1 MMNYQWCVKMRIQK
15 YKKENKK
22 MEVHHHP
29 HVEKKNFKEY
39 FLEFLMIFL
48 AVTLGFFAESVREY
62 ITEHKHAK
70 EYAEAMIN
78 DLSRD
83 TTDLKKYLDYFNY
96 AASNVDTLMQLV
108 SANDIKAIPSGK
120 LYWYGLWA
128 AAHGNFVPHDA
139 TLHQM
144 ESSGALRYFT
154 NLSLNREVAEYDQLC
169 RKWETME
176 QTDRDIYLEIR
187 KARPK
192 IFEFKYNDAA
202 NNIWL
207 ANKISF
213 SQARID
219 SFLLTNPQLLT
230 YDKTTF
236 NEYIEMVRSRFL
248 HYQLNDADTLLKH
261 ATDLIIKLKKGY
273 HLKDE

>member
-1 MMNYQWCVKMRIQK
+1 
-15 YKKENKK
+15 

-29 HVEKKNFKEY
+29 QVEKKNFREY

-48 AVTLGFFAESVREY
+48 AVTMGFFAESVREY
-62 ITEHKHAK
+62 ITENKHAK
-70 EYAEAMIN
+70 EYAEAMVN

-83 TTDLKKYLDYFNY
+83 TTDLKNYLDYFNY

-128 AAHGNFVPHDA
+128 AAHRNFVPHDA
-139 TLHQM
+139 TVHQM

-154 NLSLNREVAEYDQLC
+154 NLSLNHEVAEYDQLC
-169 RKWETME
+169 RKWEALE

-192 IFEFKYNDAA
+192 IFEFKYNDAD

-207 ANKISF
+207 GNKTAF
-213 SQARID
+213 SRTRID
-219 SFLLTNPQLLT
+219 SFLQTNPELLT

-236 NEYIEMVRSRFL
+236 NEYIELVRSRFL
-248 HYQLNDADTLLKH
+248 HYRLNDADTLLKH